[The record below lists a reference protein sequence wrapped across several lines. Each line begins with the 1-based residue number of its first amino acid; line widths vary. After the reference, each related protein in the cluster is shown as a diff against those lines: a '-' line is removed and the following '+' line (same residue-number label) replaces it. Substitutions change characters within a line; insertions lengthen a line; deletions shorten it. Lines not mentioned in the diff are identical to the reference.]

1 MSNEHQMLIAAKLG
15 IDRTDYIHNDL
26 SNAAFHILK
35 RVQAAQNEDRREGIG
50 LDIMAAIV
58 MTAFAFEAYLNFVGY
73 NVLEK
78 DWPERDS
85 FIKKIEFLLKKLSID
100 FDWNIRPFST
110 LQELHKIR
118 NILAHGK
125 PQPTKRDWESVGTH
139 DELQMELRSFVPDWR
154 AGVSYEFLE
163 RAFEDVDAVWRLLL
177 DTAGITSFDT
187 LSGGSSSIEFIKFI
201 GDN

>member
-1 MSNEHQMLIAAKLG
+1 MRIAAKLR

-26 SNAAFHILK
+26 SNAALHIFK

-58 MTAFAFEAYLNFVGY
+58 MTAFTFESYLNFVGQR
-73 NVLEK
+73 VLEESWTEK
-78 DWPERDS
+78 EPV
-85 FIKKIEFLLKKLSID
+85 FKKIKFLSEKLSID
-100 FDWNIRPFST
+100 WNENIRPFST
-110 LQELHKIR
+110 LKELHRIR
-118 NILAHGK
+118 NFLAHGK
-125 PQPTKRDWESVGTH
+125 PQPTKRDWKSVGTH
-139 DELQMELRSFVPDWR
+139 DELQMELQSFIPDWQT
-154 AGVSYEFLE
+154 GVSYEFLE

-187 LSGGSSSIEFIKFI
+187 LSGGSSSIEFIQFI